1 MMAAAST
8 VPRWFIGALSA
19 RAVRA
24 HLAAPQVSIFLVLA
38 GLLFLVAACGSSG
51 GDRVVFVSENDG
63 DADIYLAELG
73 SGELVP
79 LTSSAN
85 REYGPAL
92 SPDGKFVAY
101 VSEEDGQSDIHSLD
115 LAAEETSRLTRAPGD
130 DHTPRWD
137 PDGETLAFVST
148 RDGNSEVYVMELVG
162 GRQTRITSDDAQD
175 RLGDWS
181 PGGVWLAFV
190 RPGPDGEGGIW
201 VRNPGGVN
209 AIQLTDGN
217 DADPVWSP
225 DSRRI
230 AFVRNEEGNADIYV
244 VERLKDAS
252 WQDETRLYRL
262 THHADHDLSPAWSSE
277 DDIIAFVTYRDGNAE
292 IYTMQDDGS
301 DQLRLTTNSRRRLGP
316 GLVARRQ
323 KHRLRLLH
331 LRPRRDLRHGRR
343 GRRPAPADQQR
354 RRRPLSRLVTIFT
367 PGSAGDPEA
376 NLCGLVTLP
385 SQKSGKITHGLFE
398 GGSYHGESLVS
409 DRCRNHPVAGPGQ
422 CPDLRFHRR
431 RLYRAGETQ
440 GAGPDLQDQ
449 PYSRHGPWQRSV
461 RPQFPSC
468 RPVAVD
474 QGLRFGIWT
483 GPRQN
488 GRR

>member
-1 MMAAAST
+1 MMAAVFT
-8 VPRWFIGALSA
+8 VPRWFIGALPA

-38 GLLFLVAACGSSG
+38 GLLFFMAACGSSG
-51 GDRVVFVSENDG
+51 GDRLVFVSENSG
-63 DADIYLAELG
+63 DADIYLFELG

-101 VSEEDGQSDIHSLD
+101 VSEEDGQGDIHSVD
-115 LAAEETSRLTRAPGD
+115 LAAEETNRLTRVAGD

-137 PDGETLAFVST
+137 PDGDTLAFVST
-148 RDGNSEVYVMELVG
+148 RDGNPEVYVMELVG

-190 RPGPDGEGGIW
+190 RPGTDGEGGIW

-262 THHADHDLSPAWSSE
+262 TNHADHDLSPAWSSE
-277 DDIIAFVTYRDGNAE
+277 GDIIAFVTYRDGNAE
-292 IYTMQDDGS
+292 IYTMLDDGS
-301 DQLRLTTNSRRRLGP
+301 DQLRLTTNTADDLDPVWSPDGKSIAFVSYIYGPGEVFVMGAEGEDQRRLTNN
-316 GLVARRQ
+316 
-323 KHRLRLLH
+323 
-331 LRPRRDLRHGRR
+331 D
-343 GRRPAPADQQR
+343 ADDH
-354 RRRPLSRLVTIFT
+354 S
-367 PGSAGDPEA
+367 
-376 NLCGLVTLP
+376 
-385 SQKSGKITHGLFE
+385 
-398 GGSYHGESLVS
+398 
-409 DRCRNHPVAGPGQ
+409 
-422 CPDLRFHRR
+422 PD
-431 RLYRAGETQ
+431 
-440 GAGPDLQDQ
+440 
-449 PYSRHGPWQRSV
+449 W
-461 RPQFPSC
+461 
-468 RPVAVD
+468 
-474 QGLRFGIWT
+474 
-483 GPRQN
+483 
-488 GRR
+488 